1 MKALTLSLHLSSFI
15 PHPYPM
21 TYQVIARKW
30 RPQTFDEVTGQEAI
44 TRTLRNAI
52 EHQRLHHAYL
62 FSGARGVGK
71 TTTARLL
78 AKALNCHKATQP
90 TATPCRTDD
99 PNACPSCSEISES
112 RSIDVQEID
121 AASHTGIDNVRET
134 IIGTIGF
141 APARDRYKIF
151 VIDEVHMLSTSSFN
165 ALLKTIEEPPARVVF
180 IMATTE
186 RHKVPETILSRCQQ
200 FEFRTIAT
208 AKIFDRLRLI
218 AEAEKIAVPDDAL
231 REIARSGEGSMR
243 DAQSNFDQVISFA
256 GAKIKKE
263 DVEMALGVAGADI
276 LIRVVNG
283 IANHQPAEALAVVD
297 DVVMRGHDLRN
308 FCRDLLAHF
317 RDLLVSKVSGSDE
330 LLESA
335 ICDRDELKRQAA
347 LFSEADL
354 VRFFHSL
361 AETETLLKTAAHPRY
376 QLEIGLVKL
385 MEMRRLE
392 PLNQLLER
400 LTALE
405 ESMRSGKAPTGSSG
419 TVASRGSASAAY
431 AGAKPPAAAS
441 VSRSTPAASAPWSAA
456 GPAETGTG
464 MSKAA
469 ASSSA
474 AAESYSAAATKTA
487 LASETESAPGLSATD
502 TRPASEIEQIKT
514 ALGAR
519 RKMLLVTALDAAG
532 QAGIEGNELCLEF
545 APDTRHFRDTLA
557 KSDNVK
563 ILREV
568 CKEITGRDLGVR
580 FLIVDPQE
588 KAASAAADAPPSK
601 EENERRE
608 KQSLREQAEKD
619 PTVQQMLKT
628 FRGEI
633 VDVKRVEPAK

>member
-1 MKALTLSLHLSSFI
+1 MS
-15 PHPYPM
+15 
-21 TYQVIARKW
+21 YQVIARKW
-30 RPQTFDEVTGQEAI
+30 RPQTFDEVTGQEPI

-78 AKALNCHKATQP
+78 AKALNCHKAKLP

-99 PNACPSCSEISES
+99 PDACPSCSEISES

-231 REIARSGEGSMR
+231 RELARSGEGSMR

-276 LIRVVNG
+276 LIRIVNG

-335 ICDRDELKRQAA
+335 ICEPDELGRQAA

-392 PLNQLLER
+392 PLNELLAR
-400 LTALE
+400 LAALE
-405 ESMRSGKAPTGSSG
+405 ESARTDKPAGKSQA
-419 TVASRGSASAAY
+419 TVPVTKA
-431 AGAKPPAAAS
+431 PAAA
-441 VSRSTPAASAPWSAA
+441 AASQSRP
-456 GPAETGTG
+456 GGIAEAQAVS
-464 MSKAA
+464 SKTTI
-469 ASSSA
+469 SSA
-474 AAESYSAAATKTA
+474 ASGAYSAAATKTA
-487 LASETESAPGLSATD
+487 RESEFRSSEVDLSVSDQAVNSHDSEESSPAT
-502 TRPASEIEQIKT
+502 SEIEQIKA
-514 ALGAR
+514 ALEKR
-519 RKMLLVTALDAAG
+519 RKMFLVMALEGARNASL
-532 QAGIEGNELCLEF
+532 EGNDLCLEF
-545 APDTRHFRDTLA
+545 APETRHFRDTLA
-557 KSDNVK
+557 KGDNVK
-563 ILREV
+563 TLREV

-580 FLIVDPQE
+580 FVVSDPE
-588 KAASAAADAPPSK
+588 ASAAFATDAPPSK
-601 EENERRE
+601 EEVARRE
-608 KQSLREQAEKD
+608 KQSMREQAEKD

>member
-1 MKALTLSLHLSSFI
+1 
-15 PHPYPM
+15 M

-30 RPQTFDEVTGQEAI
+30 RPQTFDEVTGQEPI

-52 EHQRLHHAYL
+52 DHQRLHHAYL

-78 AKALNCHKATQP
+78 AKALNCHKSTGP
-90 TATPCRTDD
+90 TAPPCRTDD
-99 PNACPSCSEISES
+99 PDACPSCREISES

-134 IIGTIGF
+134 IIGSIGF

-165 ALLKTIEEPPARVVF
+165 ALLKTIEEPPERVVF

-186 RHKVPETILSRCQQ
+186 QHKVPETILSRCQQ

-218 AEAEKIAVPDDAL
+218 AAAENVSVPDDAL

-243 DAQSNFDQVISFA
+243 DAQSAFDQVISFA
-256 GAKIKKE
+256 GAAIKKE
-263 DVEMALGVAGADI
+263 DVELALGVAGADT
-276 LIRVVNG
+276 LVRVVNG

-317 RDLLVSKVSGSDE
+317 RDLLVTKVSGSEE
-330 LLESA
+330 LLEA
-335 ICDRDELKRQAA
+335 ATCEPAELKRQAE

-392 PLNQLLER
+392 PISQLLAR
-400 LTALE
+400 LSALE
-405 ESMRSGKAPTGSSG
+405 ESMRSGK
-419 TVASRGSASAAY
+419 
-431 AGAKPPAAAS
+431 PAAIGGGAPGG
-441 VSRSTPAASAPWSAA
+441 SRAASTPAATSRPSGAASSRSTAPVSRAASASAPWEMTEAPVS
-456 GPAETGTG
+456 TGAY
-464 MSKAA
+464 AA
-469 ASSSA
+469 AATQTARETSPKTTSMSDQSA
-474 AAESYSAAATKTA
+474 TAAESSG
-487 LASETESAPGLSATD
+487 PI
-502 TRPASEIEQIKT
+502 SEIDQIKE
-514 ALGAR
+514 ALGKR
-519 RKMLLVTALDAAG
+519 RKMLLVTALEGATNARL
-532 QAGIEGNELCLEF
+532 EGNELCLEF
-545 APDTRHFRDTLA
+545 APDARHLRDTLA

-568 CKEITGRDLGVR
+568 CRELTDRDFGVR
-580 FLIVDPQE
+580 FVVGDAQ
-588 KAASAAADAPPSK
+588 AADAPPSK

-608 KQSLREQAEKD
+608 KQSLRERAEKD

-633 VDVKRVEPAK
+633 ADVKRVDPAK